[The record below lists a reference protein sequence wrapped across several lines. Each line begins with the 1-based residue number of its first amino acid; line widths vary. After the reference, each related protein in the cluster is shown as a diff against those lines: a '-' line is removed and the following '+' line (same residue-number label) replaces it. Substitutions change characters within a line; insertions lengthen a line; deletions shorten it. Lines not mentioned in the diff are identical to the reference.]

1 MAPVYYK
8 GRIVGYAGR
17 ITSHKE
23 LMMIGRAMSYQGGVT
38 VLHGS
43 PPPAASPQPQ
53 TEEPPPPAKKS
64 TRP

>member
-1 MAPVYYK
+1 MAPVRYK

-17 ITSHKE
+17 ITSFEE
-23 LMMIGRAMSYQGGVT
+23 LMMIGRAMSYEGGVT

-53 TEEPPPPAKKS
+53 PAKPSPPEEK
-64 TRP
+64 